1 MVQRKH
7 LANCQSSGTRWFAFN
22 LALACWLAAAGQADG
37 QELYRQLTERGLE
50 LPPATT
56 VLVPAPA
63 LQPPQ
68 TPAEQKAVLEKIAG
82 KQGWE
87 KFTRDSI
94 YAPVTID
101 IKYIL
106 DTKGTRIGH
115 NIHTA
120 FIAYAPFATLR
131 NEELM
136 KEIFGASVEE
146 KRAGDVDTNAELEGA
161 FNAPAVAS
169 DVLQSLGITINHP
182 NTEQYRTVELPFLNQ
197 VKVRGTVRIEK
208 REGPNWVQ
216 VLWMVDPRFSEL
228 EPYKATWTKVARTEV
243 GEAMATE
250 PRPYSGCGG
259 YLAITELDP
268 ATQQLLIESRMILHE
283 PVDWF
288 AGSNFL
294 RAKLPPALQEN
305 ARSFRRRLPASD

>member
-1 MVQRKH
+1 MVQRNH
-7 LANCQSSGTRWFAFN
+7 FASCQSSGTRWFAFN
-22 LALACWLAAAGQADG
+22 LALAYWLSAAGVAAG
-37 QELYRQLTERGLE
+37 QELYQQLTERGLK

-63 LQPPQ
+63 LQPQQ
-68 TPAEQKAVLEKIAG
+68 TPAERKAVLEKIAG

-106 DTKGTRIGH
+106 DAEGTRIGH

-120 FIAYAPFATLR
+120 FVAYAPLATLR
-131 NEELM
+131 NEALM
-136 KEIFGASVEE
+136 KEIFGSSVEE
-146 KRAGDVDTNAELEGA
+146 QRAEVVDTNAELEGA
-161 FNAPAVAS
+161 LAAPAIAD

-182 NTEQYRTVELPFLNQ
+182 DNEQYRTVELPFLNQ

-216 VLWMVDPRFSEL
+216 VLWMVDPRFSES
-228 EPYKATWTKVARTEV
+228 ERYKATWTKMERTEV
-243 GEAMATE
+243 GEAVATE

-268 ATQQLLIESRMILHE
+268 ETQQLLIESRMILHE

-305 ARSFRRRLPASD
+305 ARSFRRRLQASD